1 MSDLQYDRDS
11 FTFRYFDGVKDVVAD
26 PSIIFEQLL
35 DDPEFDF
42 LGEWMDLEAMED
54 KEEMK
59 KVFAKIVEKVD
70 QVFNLKPLEADG
82 TGLARGE
89 RLKIVSEFLD
99 WVNGVKKNIA
109 VLPTRWGTSESK
121 SLGDVSVKKPDLD
134 SGSIE
139 KELSTDEQNTSE
151 LEPT

>member
-1 MSDLQYDRDS
+1 MSDLQYDRES
-11 FTFRYFDGVKDVVAD
+11 FTFSYFDGLNNVVAD

-42 LGEWMDLEAMED
+42 LGEWMDLEQMEYKD
-54 KEEMK
+54 EMK
-59 KVFAKIVEKVD
+59 KVFAKIVDKVD
-70 QVFNLKPLEADG
+70 AVFKLHPLKADG
-82 TGLARGE
+82 KGLARGE
-89 RLKIVSEFLD
+89 RLKVVSEFLD